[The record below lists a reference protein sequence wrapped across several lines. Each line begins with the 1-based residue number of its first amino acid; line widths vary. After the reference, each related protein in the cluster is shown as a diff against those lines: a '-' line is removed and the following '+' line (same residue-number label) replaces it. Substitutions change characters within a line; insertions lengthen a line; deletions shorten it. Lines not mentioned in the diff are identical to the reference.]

1 MIEQYILQMPQ
12 KVYSGKDALKNI
24 KAITQGKQEIAIFT
38 DKGIAEAG
46 LLDYVLK
53 YLEDKEVLL
62 FDELPTEPNCDE
74 VQSII
79 DKVKK
84 SKFQMILAVGGGSV
98 MDIAKLV
105 SVLLKSEYTVRNL
118 LEDNSLMKKGIET
131 LMIPTTAGT
140 GSEATPNSIV
150 TVPENNLKV
159 GIVGTQMIADY
170 VILDAIMIK
179 KLPLKIAAATGV
191 DAMAHAIECI
201 TSKKS
206 NPFSDLFAFEAMDLI
221 INNIVNACKDPSAMD
236 AKNAMLLAAFYG
248 GVAITASGTTAVHA
262 LSYPLGGKYHIPH
275 GISNA
280 MMLIPVMKFNEPA
293 CKDRFAKVYDRVN
306 RNKLHHISEEE
317 KSQWVINK
325 MEEIVNNLEI
335 PTSLS
340 AYGIGKED
348 LSELVASG
356 MKVTRLLVNNM
367 REVKEEDAR
376 DLYLQIM

>member
-118 LEDNSLMKKGIET
+118 LEDSSLMKKGIET

-367 REVKEEDAR
+367 REIKEEDAR

>member
-118 LEDNSLMKKGIET
+118 LEDSSLMKKGIET

-150 TVPENNLKV
+150 TVPENNLKE
-159 GIVGTQMIADY
+159 GIVGPQMIADY

-179 KLPLKIAAATGV
+179 KLPLKIAATGV

-367 REVKEEDAR
+367 REIKEEDAR